1 MRNALGFG
9 FAALLARS
17 ARAVRA
23 HRREALGFG
32 FPRFEEI
39 AMRLGIALGTVLFAT
54 LPAFAADEPPHVRHP
69 ELDAIAAAVSPQSL
83 REFDAALVGFGT
95 RHTLSDTTS
104 GTRGIG
110 AARRWVKAQFERFS
124 ADCDGCLEVVTPSQ
138 TFTGKRTPPQGVEV
152 MDVVAIQR
160 GTSDPDRVV
169 VISGHL
175 DSRCSDVMDVECDAP
190 GANDDAS
197 GVSALLEAARVL
209 SRHRFAATIVY
220 SANSGEEQGL
230 YGGKVIAQYAVDRGW
245 KVEANLNNDIVGSPR
260 GGDGQRDANS
270 VRVFSEGTKTN
281 ETAEQADYRRYHG
294 GEVDSPSRSIA
305 RYMQSLAERHLGDF
319 RVRMVYRTDR
329 FGRGGDQVEFL
340 SQGYPAVRVTESHED
355 YSHQHQDLR
364 TENGVRYGDTIDHV
378 DFDYLA
384 NVARLDAI
392 TLAALANA
400 PAPPDGVA
408 IKGQL
413 DYDTT
418 LSWQPVAGATGYR
431 AWWRDT
437 TAPQWQ
443 YARDAGNA
451 TSIALKGVNI
461 DDWFFGVSAVGANGW
476 ESPVVFPGFAGS
488 FDRSPPPD
496 PATAK

>member
-1 MRNALGFG
+1 MRKI
-9 FAALLARS
+9 
-17 ARAVRA
+17 V
-23 HRREALGFG
+23 
-32 FPRFEEI
+32 I
-39 AMRLGIALGTVLFAT
+39 LGIALSIAMPV
-54 LPAFAADEPPHVRHP
+54 FAADEPKPAHHP

-83 REFDAALVGFGT
+83 HAIDAALVGFGT
-95 RHTLSDTTS
+95 RQTLSDTKS
-104 GTRGIG
+104 DTRGIG
-110 AARRWVKAQFERFS
+110 AARRWVKSQFESFS
-124 ADCDGCLEVVTPSQ
+124 AECGGCLEVVTPSQ
-138 TFTGKRTPPQGVEV
+138 VFTGKRTPPQGVEV

-169 VISGHL
+169 VITGHL
-175 DSRCSDVMDVECDAP
+175 DSRCTDVMDIECDAP

-197 GVSALLEAARVL
+197 GVSALIEAARVL
-209 SRHRFAATIVY
+209 SRHKFAATIVY
-220 SANSGEEQGL
+220 SADSGEEQGL

-260 GGDGQRDANS
+260 GGDGQSDPDS

-294 GEVDSPSRSIA
+294 GEVDSPSRNIA
-305 RYMQSLAERHLGDF
+305 RFMQSLAERYLGDF

-329 FGRGGDQVEFL
+329 YGRGGDQVEFL
-340 SQGYPAVRVTESHED
+340 AQGFPAVRVTESHED

-364 TENGVRYGDTIDHV
+364 TEGGVRYGDTIDHV

-384 NVARLDAI
+384 NVTRLNAI

-400 PAPPDGVA
+400 PAPPDGIE

-418 LSWQPVAGATGYR
+418 LSWQPSPGAAAYR

-443 YARDAGNA
+443 SSRDAGDA
-451 TSIALKGVNI
+451 TSIVLKGVNI
-461 DDWFFGVSAVGANGW
+461 DDWFFGVSAVSADGW
-476 ESPVVFPGFAGS
+476 ESPVAFPGFAGS
-488 FDRSPPPD
+488 FTRSPPAEAD
-496 PATAK
+496 SAAK

>member
-1 MRNALGFG
+1 MRRIAITGI
-9 FAALLARS
+9 ALLATMP
-17 ARAVRA
+17 
-23 HRREALGFG
+23 AL
-32 FPRFEEI
+32 
-39 AMRLGIALGTVLFAT
+39 
-54 LPAFAADEPPHVRHP
+54 AADAPEPVRHP
-69 ELDAIAAAVSPQSL
+69 QLDAIAAAVSPKSL
-83 REFDAALVGFGT
+83 RDFNAALVGFGT

-104 GTRGIG
+104 DTRGIG

-124 ADCDGCLEVVTPSQ
+124 AECGGCLEVVTPAQAFS
-138 TFTGKRTPPQGVEV
+138 GKRMPAGGAEV

-160 GTSDPDRVV
+160 GSSDPDRVV

-175 DSRCSDVMDVECDAP
+175 DSRCSDVMDAECDAP

-209 SRHRFAATIVY
+209 SRYRFAATIVY

-230 YGGKVIAQYAVDRGW
+230 YGGKVIAQYAVDHGW
-245 KVEANLNNDIVGSPR
+245 KVEANLNNDIVGSPL
-260 GGDGQRDANS
+260 GGDGQRDAHS

-281 ETAEQADYRRYHG
+281 ETAEQAAYRRYHG
-294 GEVDSPSRSIA
+294 GEVDSPSRNIA
-305 RYMQSLAERHLGDF
+305 RFMQSLAQRHLGDF

-329 FGRGGDQVEFL
+329 YGRGGDQVEFL
-340 SQGYPAVRVTESHED
+340 SQGFPAVRVTESRED
-355 YSHQHQDLR
+355 YRHQHQDLR
-364 TENGVRYGDTIDHV
+364 TEGGVRYGDTLEHV

-400 PAPPDGVA
+400 PAPPDG
-408 IKGQL
+408 IEMKGEV

-418 LSWQPVAGATGYR
+418 LSWRPSPGAVGYR

-443 YARDAGNA
+443 HARAAGAA
-451 TSIALKGVNI
+451 TSIVLEGVNI
-461 DDWFFGVSAVGANGW
+461 DDWFFGVSAIGANGW
-476 ESPVVFPGFAGS
+476 ESPVAFPGAAGS
-488 FDRSPPPD
+488 FTRSPPVEAD
-496 PATAK
+496 PAAK